1 MRSFFLKYK
10 HNMIIINRL
19 DFVFLGI
26 DSEEELL
33 NISKNRKQEIENK
46 KVAATIDKKLED
58 LIIKKN

>member
-1 MRSFFLKYK
+1 
-10 HNMIIINRL
+10 MIIINRL